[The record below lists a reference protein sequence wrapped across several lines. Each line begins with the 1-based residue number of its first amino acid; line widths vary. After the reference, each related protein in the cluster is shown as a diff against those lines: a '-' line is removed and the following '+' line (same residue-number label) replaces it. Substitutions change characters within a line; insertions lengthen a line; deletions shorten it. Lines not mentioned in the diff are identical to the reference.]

1 MKLIYCTCNVS
12 MLETLVEVIE
22 EEKISEYQ
30 IVEQV
35 LAKSRRSEPRLN
47 TAVWP
52 GYNSAVFMQVNDEEK
67 VINFVNR
74 IKEVNGSIFNPAEL
88 ITVCV
93 WKLDDYIFE

>member
-1 MKLIYCTCNVS
+1 
-12 MLETLVEVIE
+12 
-22 EEKISEYQ
+22 
-30 IVEQV
+30 
-35 LAKSRRSEPRLN
+35 
-47 TAVWP
+47 
-52 GYNSAVFMQVNDEEK
+52 MQVNDEEK